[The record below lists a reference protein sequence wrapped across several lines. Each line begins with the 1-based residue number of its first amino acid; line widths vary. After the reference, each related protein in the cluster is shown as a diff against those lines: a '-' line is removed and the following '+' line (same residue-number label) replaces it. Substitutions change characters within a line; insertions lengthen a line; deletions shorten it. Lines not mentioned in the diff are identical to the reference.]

1 MLQQVP
7 RLTYE
12 VAQGKRIFQEH
23 RSCSAVVK
31 CTSFPWQEP
40 CWGSVCPCP
49 PCQPWSRAPS
59 PRGVSTVPRPWEG
72 RWCPGTP
79 WHCPAEPVVL
89 RGWGWSGSRAAGAA
103 CPVLLLCAQS
113 HAGEIWVCTLTPQC
127 PCPVLPLLSH
137 SVCAPVPAGFGCI
150 PGAVP
155 GVILL
160 GPPSPCCCHH
170 SPCGTKHKVGASI
183 SRSPAPASSPVDD
196 LVLKAWALALGEGSR
211 DKIISASS

>member
-59 PRGVSTVPRPWEG
+59 PQGVSTVPGPWEG

-103 CPVLLLCAQS
+103 CPVCCSVPRAMLGKSGFAHSPLSVPAQCSPFFLTPVRPCACWIWVHSRGCARGHPAGSPLSLLLPPQPLWHKAQS
-113 HAGEIWVCTLTPQC
+113 WCFHLVFPRTCE
-127 PCPVLPLLSH
+127 
-137 SVCAPVPAGFGCI
+137 F
-150 PGAVP
+150 
-155 GVILL
+155 
-160 GPPSPCCCHH
+160 
-170 SPCGTKHKVGASI
+170 PCG
-183 SRSPAPASSPVDD
+183 
-196 LVLKAWALALGEGSR
+196 
-211 DKIISASS
+211 

>member
-49 PCQPWSRAPS
+49 PCQPWSCAPS
-59 PRGVSTVPRPWEG
+59 PRGVSTVPGPWEG

-89 RGWGWSGSRAAGAA
+89 RGWGWNGSRAAGAA
-103 CPVLLLCAQS
+103 CPVCCSVPRAMLGKSGFAHSPLSVPAQCSPFFLTPCAPLCLLDLGAFPGLCQGSSCWVPPLPPAATTALVAQS
-113 HAGEIWVCTLTPQC
+113 TKL
-127 PCPVLPLLSH
+127 VLPSR
-137 SVCAPVPAGFGCI
+137 VP
-150 PGAVP
+150 PHLRVP
-155 GVILL
+155 LWMI
-160 GPPSPCCCHH
+160 
-170 SPCGTKHKVGASI
+170 
-183 SRSPAPASSPVDD
+183 
-196 LVLKAWALALGEGSR
+196 
-211 DKIISASS
+211 